1 MCVELSQ
8 LSLYYTACACT
19 CTVYTCTIFVH
30 RHINEDRRKTEGQ
43 MHMFEVLRDVEGCPA
58 TVLSAQRSFIRRL
71 DVLDMG
77 TPGKAGSKGEP
88 LSIFL
93 FSDSMEVSISTCTC
107 STTLSL
113 TLSLLQV
120 AKRRVASNFTLRNS
134 SHKAFKH
141 VEFVPLIHVRSIVH
155 FGDTGG

>member
-1 MCVELSQ
+1 
-8 LSLYYTACACT
+8 
-19 CTVYTCTIFVH
+19 
-30 RHINEDRRKTEGQ
+30 

-93 FSDSMEVSISTCTC
+93 FSDSMEVSVCTVYSVQCICTAHSLVVTGCQETCCLQLHPTKLLAQGIQTC
-107 STTLSL
+107 
-113 TLSLLQV
+113 
-120 AKRRVASNFTLRNS
+120 
-134 SHKAFKH
+134 
-141 VEFVPLIHVRSIVH
+141 
-155 FGDTGG
+155 